1 MRLATRTADLLSI
14 VEGLLAL
21 FFLCAGGMILV
32 MPVEVLTQQTVLPD
46 ALVRC
51 IGAAEV
57 LGAIGLILPELLH
70 VRPVLTPVS
79 AAGLGLIMTSTA
91 VIIVAGGDL
100 ALAVIPVA
108 VALLSAFVAY
118 AHWRL
123 ASNRAAVWPEGFQP
137 AN

>member
-1 MRLATRTADLLSI
+1 
-14 VEGLLAL
+14 
-21 FFLCAGGMILV
+21 
-32 MPVEVLTQQTVLPD
+32 
-46 ALVRC
+46 
-51 IGAAEV
+51 V

-123 ASNRAAVWPEGFQP
+123 ASNRDAVWPEVFQP